1 MSVAL
6 NNVKGIASV
15 DVTLK
20 RGVARLVLKPGNTV
34 TLAQLRKIIKDAG
47 YTTAEAVITARGA
60 VVLRGDRLEL
70 DVTGTAA
77 SLIVAADAADP
88 QPFARLRM
96 APVGSMSSV
105 EVTGAVAAPAANHK
119 GPDTLRLRS
128 FTITP

>member
-1 MSVAL
+1 VSVAL
-6 NNVKGIASV
+6 NKVEGIASV

-20 RGVARLVLKPGNTV
+20 RGVAHLVLKPGNTV

-47 YTTAEAVITARGA
+47 YTTGEAVITARGA
-60 VVLRGDRLEL
+60 VVVRGDRLEL
-70 DVTGTAA
+70 DVTGTAT

-96 APVGSMSSV
+96 SPVGSTLSV

-119 GPDTLRLRS
+119 GPDTLLLRS